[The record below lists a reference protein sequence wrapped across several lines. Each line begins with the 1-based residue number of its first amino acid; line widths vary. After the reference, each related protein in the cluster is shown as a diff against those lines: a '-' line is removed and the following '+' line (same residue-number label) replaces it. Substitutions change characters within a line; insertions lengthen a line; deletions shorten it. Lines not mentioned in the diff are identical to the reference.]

1 MSGRKVQA
9 ITVWYMKVEEVLQGN
24 GEQAAKGRRRGMRK
38 ERRKDRR
45 KEAGAEIGSDFLKMW
60 RKKKKK
66 KCGGREER
74 RYWLEKEDRKRGLK
88 KSEGRGLKDKY
99 GE

>member
-66 KCGGREER
+66 KKKNVEE
-74 RYWLEKEDRKRGLK
+74 EKSDDTGWKKKIGKEGLRNQRG
-88 KSEGRGLKDKY
+88 EV
-99 GE
+99 

>member
-60 RKKKKK
+60 RK
-66 KCGGREER
+66 R
-74 RYWLEKEDRKRGLK
+74 RAEILVGKADRKRGLK

>member
-9 ITVWYMKVEEVLQGN
+9 ITVWYMKVEEALQGN

-45 KEAGAEIGSDFLKMW
+45 KEAGAEIGSDFFKMW
-60 RKKKKK
+60 RK
-66 KCGGREER
+66 R
-74 RYWLEKEDRKRGLK
+74 RAEILVGKR
-88 KSEGRGLKDKY
+88 R
-99 GE
+99 